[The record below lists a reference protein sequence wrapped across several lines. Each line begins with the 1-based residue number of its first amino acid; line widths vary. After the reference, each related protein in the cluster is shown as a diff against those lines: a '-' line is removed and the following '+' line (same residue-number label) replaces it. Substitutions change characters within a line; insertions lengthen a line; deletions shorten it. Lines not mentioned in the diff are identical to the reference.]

1 MEGDNKA
8 MNIDLYKR
16 ILYASRSESNL
27 KDELELLRAI
37 DAYDTRNC
45 IGGLACGK
53 LQVLVDWI
61 YTTRPDRN
69 EVSNE
74 RVAEMFQLTD
84 YQMIRLAKE
93 MAYYVV
99 GKKWSINKDLHD
111 LKDLAFIEENMG
123 HGFYLGLEIDRDVLS
138 EQTNMVDATN
148 ELFLLKCRSME
159 VDREHFVQF
168 CKKELADELPNEEVI
183 KKIGR
188 YNDGA
193 YLELPSGIHTLG
205 VILLRE
211 NALDIWCN
219 LLVKLHY
226 FPIQGAL
233 IYSLKTVEQCL
244 DVWELLS
251 EKNYQR
257 FKVLAYLLRER
268 MMRLLA
274 KESDLLARNAQSDL
288 LEDEDRKYG
297 QQLYASWTDNKPKYV
312 ERMVG
317 LWLETFGAEEIA
329 GWYSNVYAR
338 LESIKRNF
346 ITNELQS
353 AKLVGEYLTPV
364 VVPNK
369 DAIANADY
377 QTLLYYME
385 IAMQRELKGDVCKDM
400 AERLCHLT
408 YNERYIP
415 LMKLEE
421 RTFETLRH
429 IYYCIFSSGI
439 DGLSMM
445 IRERYPMEGFV
456 VNWDLA
462 FRSCSADSIWLSA
475 LLLQIETIEDRGY
488 FWKVVECLYRLA
500 NYEKSTV
507 TDYYFMP
514 FYIAE
519 IIAIQI
525 IPDQKDE
532 FEAMMIGR
540 VSNLHFLLRV
550 LTANEGE
557 LSKANKVALKFR
569 CDREWY
575 WEKQL
580 ISQQLKEQTDYL
592 DEYVRKTVEPE

>member
-1 MEGDNKA
+1 MEGNHKA
-8 MNIDLYKR
+8 MNIDLYKKT
-16 ILYASRSESNL
+16 LYASRSESNL
-27 KDELELLRAI
+27 KDELEFFRAI
-37 DAYDTRNC
+37 DAYNKGENVDD
-45 IGGLACGK
+45 IDK
-53 LQVLVDWI
+53 VLVRDFAEWI
-61 YTTRPDRN
+61 YAAKPDRN
-69 EVSNE
+69 EVSSE
-74 RVAEMFQLTD
+74 KVAEIFQLKD

-93 MAYYVV
+93 MAYYEV
-99 GKKWSINKDLHD
+99 GRKWNRNKDVHD

-123 HGFYLGLEIDRDVLS
+123 HGFYLGLEIDCDVLS
-138 EQTNMVDATN
+138 ELTNMVDVTN
-148 ELFLLKCRSME
+148 EMFLLKCRSMD
-159 VDREHFVQF
+159 VNREYFVQF

-183 KKIGR
+183 KKIVR

-205 VILLRE
+205 VILLRK
-211 NALDIWCN
+211 NALDIWCS

-244 DVWELLS
+244 DVWELLL

-257 FKVLAYLLRER
+257 FKVLAYLLREH

-274 KESDLLARNAQSDL
+274 KESDLLERNAQSDL

-297 QQLYASWTDNKPKYV
+297 QQLYASWIDNMPKYV

-317 LWLETFGAEEIA
+317 LWLETFGAQEMA
-329 GWYSNVYAR
+329 GWYSNMYAR
-338 LESIKRNF
+338 LDSTQRNY
-346 ITNELQS
+346 IANELKCAEQ
-353 AKLVGEYLTPV
+353 VGKFLTQAV
-364 VVPNK
+364 EPNK
-369 DAIANADY
+369 DAIATADY
-377 QTLLYYME
+377 QTLLYYMG
-385 IAMQRELKGDVCKDM
+385 IAMQRELKGEICKDM
-400 AERLCHLT
+400 TERLCHLT

-415 LMKLEE
+415 QMKLEE

-429 IYYCIFSSGI
+429 IYYCIINSGV

-445 IRERYPMEGFV
+445 MRERYPMEGFA
-456 VNWDLA
+456 VNWDKA

-475 LLLQIETIEDRGY
+475 LLLQIETIEDRDY
-488 FWKVVECLYRLA
+488 FWKVVDCLYRLA

-532 FEAMMIGR
+532 FEAMMIDR

-557 LSKANKVALKFR
+557 LSKANKAALKFR
-569 CDREWY
+569 CDREWH

-592 DEYVRKTVEPE
+592 DEYVRKIN